1 MSNDDN
7 YIYSPL
13 LTVSEAAREMGV
25 GKKVIYQ
32 MIENDAIR
40 AVKQHGTI
48 LVEKRSL
55 EAFRGNG
62 RML

>member
-1 MSNDDN
+1 MSDDDN

-32 MIENDAIR
+32 MIENDVIR
-40 AVKQHGTI
+40 AVKDHGTI

-55 EAFRGNG
+55 DPFRGNG
-62 RML
+62 RMP